1 MQLQLLSPM
10 LFFVGWMLSI
20 IFTAIA
26 IAYGTRFKALDSP
39 GADGHLKQLR
49 MVPNVGGV
57 AVISAFVLPALAG
70 LLYISLRNPPS
81 VDPTKQ
87 YGLDFFHS
95 RIEAN
100 FLPTLAILAGAVW
113 LLLIGMWDDRKPM
126 RAAPKLLLQFI
137 PAIVIVWRFD
147 IRLLTMLDHYGPEGK
162 ALSVFL
168 GVIWIVAMIN
178 AMNFLDNMDGL
189 ASGVGMIASLLF
201 ATAAFMVHQWF
212 IASMFSLLAGS
223 LAGFLLFNFFPKN
236 GAKIF
241 LGDGGSQPLGFLLAV
256 LAIRTTFVNPDQAE
270 YELGTHWWGILAPL
284 IILAIPIYDMI
295 ATSMIRL
302 RLGHSPWIGDQRH
315 LSHRLVER
323 GFSTRAAVLII
334 WALAAII
341 GMGGILIGNLTPVPA
356 VLVVLQ
362 TIAALLLLG
371 FMEGIFRR

>member
-26 IAYGTRFKALDSP
+26 ISYGTRFKALDSP
-39 GADGHLKQLR
+39 GSDGHVKQLR

-87 YGLDFFHS
+87 YGLDFFHN

-126 RAAPKLLLQFI
+126 PAATKLLLQFI

-256 LAIRTTFVNPDQAE
+256 LAIRTTFVNPEQAE

-284 IILAIPIYDMI
+284 IILAIPIYDMV

-302 RLGHSPWIGDQRH
+302 RLGHSPWVGDQRH

>member
-26 IAYGTRFKALDSP
+26 ISYGTRFKALDSP
-39 GADGHLKQLR
+39 GSDGHVKQLR

-57 AVISAFVLPALAG
+57 AVISAFVVPALAG

-87 YGLDFFHS
+87 YGLDFFHN

-126 RAAPKLLLQFI
+126 RAATKLLLQFI

-295 ATSMIRL
+295 ATSMIRV
-302 RLGHSPWIGDQRH
+302 RLGHSPWVGDQRH

-356 VLVVLQ
+356 ILVVLQ

>member
-26 IAYGTRFKALDSP
+26 ISYGTRFKALDSP
-39 GADGHLKQLR
+39 GSDGHVKQLR

-57 AVISAFVLPALAG
+57 AVISAFVVPALAG

-126 RAAPKLLLQFI
+126 RAATKLLLQFI

-295 ATSMIRL
+295 ATSMIRV
-302 RLGHSPWIGDQRH
+302 RLGHSPWVGDQRH

-356 VLVVLQ
+356 ILVVLQ

>member
-26 IAYGTRFKALDSP
+26 ISYGTRFKALDSP
-39 GADGHLKQLR
+39 GSDGHVKQLR

-57 AVISAFVLPALAG
+57 AVISAFVVPALAG

-87 YGLDFFHS
+87 YGLDFFHN

-126 RAAPKLLLQFI
+126 RAATKLLLQFI

-168 GVIWIVAMIN
+168 GVIWIVTMIN

-295 ATSMIRL
+295 ATSMIRV
-302 RLGHSPWIGDQRH
+302 RLGHSPWVGDQRH

-356 VLVVLQ
+356 ILVVLQ

>member
-26 IAYGTRFKALDSP
+26 ISYGTRFKALDSP
-39 GADGHLKQLR
+39 GSDGHVKQLR

-87 YGLDFFHS
+87 YGLDFFHN

-100 FLPTLAILAGAVW
+100 FLPTIAILAGAVW

-126 RAAPKLLLQFI
+126 RAAIKLLLQFI

-256 LAIRTTFVNPDQAE
+256 LAIRTTFVNPEQAE

-302 RLGHSPWIGDQRH
+302 RLGHSPWVGDQRH

>member
-26 IAYGTRFKALDSP
+26 ISYGTRFKALDSP
-39 GADGHLKQLR
+39 GSDGHVKQLR

-57 AVISAFVLPALAG
+57 AVISAFVVPALAG

-126 RAAPKLLLQFI
+126 RAATKLLLQFI

-256 LAIRTTFVNPDQAE
+256 LAIRTTFVNPEQAE

-295 ATSMIRL
+295 ATSMIRV
-302 RLGHSPWIGDQRH
+302 RLGHSPWVGDQRH

>member
-1 MQLQLLSPM
+1 MQLLSPTF
-10 LFFVGWMLSI
+10 FFVGWMLSI

-26 IAYGTRFKALDSP
+26 ISYGTRFKALDSP
-39 GADGHLKQLR
+39 GSDGHVKQLR

-57 AVISAFVLPALAG
+57 AVISAFVVPALAG

-87 YGLDFFHS
+87 YGLDFFHN

-126 RAAPKLLLQFI
+126 RAATKLLLQFI

-168 GVIWIVAMIN
+168 GVIWIVTMIN

-295 ATSMIRL
+295 ATSMIRV
-302 RLGHSPWIGDQRH
+302 RLGHSPWVGDQRH

>member
-356 VLVVLQ
+356 ILVVLQ

>member
-189 ASGVGMIASLLF
+189 ASGVGMIAALLF

-356 VLVVLQ
+356 ILVVLQ

>member
-26 IAYGTRFKALDSP
+26 ISYGTRFKALDSP
-39 GADGHLKQLR
+39 GSDGHVKQLR

-87 YGLDFFHS
+87 YGLDFFHN

-126 RAAPKLLLQFI
+126 PAATKLLLQFI

-256 LAIRTTFVNPDQAE
+256 LAIRTTFVNPEQAE

-284 IILAIPIYDMI
+284 IILSIPIYDMV

-302 RLGHSPWIGDQRH
+302 RLGHSPWVGDQRH

>member
-39 GADGHLKQLR
+39 GSDGHVKQLR

-57 AVISAFVLPALAG
+57 AVISAFVLPALVG
-70 LLYISLRNPPS
+70 LLYVSLRNPPS

-113 LLLIGMWDDRKPM
+113 LLLVGMWDDRKPI

-137 PAIVIVWRFD
+137 PAIVIVWTFD

-189 ASGVGMIASLLF
+189 AAGVAMIASLLF
-201 ATAAFMVHQWF
+201 AIGAFIVQQWF
-212 IASMFSLLAGS
+212 IAGMFSLLAGT
-223 LAGFLLFNFFPKN
+223 LAGFLLFNFAPKN

-241 LGDGGSQPLGFLLAV
+241 LGDGGSQPIGFLLAV
-256 LAIRTTFVNPDQAE
+256 LAMRTTFINPGEPGYA
-270 YELGTHWWGILAPL
+270 LGTNWWGILAPL

-295 ATSMIRL
+295 ATSLIRI
-302 RLGHSPWIGDQRH
+302 RQGSSPWVGDQRH
-315 LSHRLVER
+315 LSHRLVQR
-323 GFSTRAAVLII
+323 GFSKRGAVLII

-341 GMGGILIGNLTPVPA
+341 GMGGIVIGNLTPLPA

-371 FMEGIFRR
+371 FMEGIFSR

>member
-26 IAYGTRFKALDSP
+26 ISYGTRFKALDSP
-39 GADGHLKQLR
+39 GSDGHVKQLR

-126 RAAPKLLLQFI
+126 RAATKLLLQFI

-295 ATSMIRL
+295 ATSMIRV
-302 RLGHSPWIGDQRH
+302 RLGHSPWVGDQRH

-323 GFSTRAAVLII
+323 GFSTRAAVVII

-341 GMGGILIGNLTPVPA
+341 GMGGILIGNLSPVPA

>member
-39 GADGHLKQLR
+39 GSDGHVKQLR

-57 AVISAFVLPALAG
+57 AVISAFVLPALVG
-70 LLYISLRNPPS
+70 LLYVSLRNPPS

-87 YGLDFFHS
+87 YGLDFFHN

-126 RAAPKLLLQFI
+126 RAATKLLLQFI

-201 ATAAFMVHQWF
+201 ATAAFMVQQWF

-256 LAIRTTFVNPDQAE
+256 LAIRTTFVNPEQAE

-302 RLGHSPWIGDQRH
+302 RLGHSPWVGDQRH

-323 GFSTRAAVLII
+323 GFSTRAAVVII

-341 GMGGILIGNLTPVPA
+341 GIGGILIGSLTPVPA

>member
-1 MQLQLLSPM
+1 M

-26 IAYGTRFKALDSP
+26 ISYGTRFKALDSP
-39 GADGHLKQLR
+39 GSDGHVKQLR

-87 YGLDFFHS
+87 YGLDFFHN

-100 FLPTLAILAGAVW
+100 FLPTIAILAGAVW

-126 RAAPKLLLQFI
+126 RAAIKLLLQFI

-256 LAIRTTFVNPDQAE
+256 LAIRTTFVNPEQAE

-302 RLGHSPWIGDQRH
+302 RLGHSPWVGDQRH

-356 VLVVLQ
+356 ILVVLQ

>member
-1 MQLQLLSPM
+1 M

-26 IAYGTRFKALDSP
+26 ISYGTRFKALDSP
-39 GADGHLKQLR
+39 GSDGHVKQLR

-87 YGLDFFHS
+87 YGLDFFHN

-126 RAAPKLLLQFI
+126 PAATKLLLQFI

-256 LAIRTTFVNPDQAE
+256 LAIRTTFVNPEQAE

-284 IILAIPIYDMI
+284 IILAIPIYDMV

-302 RLGHSPWIGDQRH
+302 RLGHSPWVGDQRH

-356 VLVVLQ
+356 ILVVLQ